1 MNVFN
6 LFKNKDEQEITT
18 LDAKLDTLSDKYKLV
33 PTKLI
38 AEKFKSMGF
47 VTAEYVETRVRKA
60 SKQGYQ
66 KHMVRMNNPKL
77 LSSAHKDVK
86 LQLVITNS
94 HDGLSSFSIKLGIY
108 RLVCS
113 NGLMVGSTFESVT
126 LRHTG
131 SIIEQVD
138 QAVERMVAQVKKLDE
153 AIAQMKARKLT
164 REEEIEF
171 INKAVKL
178 RYPSGNSQDV
188 QIPALRPEDTGSDV
202 FTVYN
207 RIQESLIRGGN
218 TVRNSR
224 NQRRSARALRSI
236 NAVTKINE
244 QLFDMAYEL
253 AQVA

>member
-1 MNVFN
+1 MNVIN
-6 LFKNKDEQEITT
+6 LFKNKDEQQITT
-18 LDAKLDTLSDKYKLV
+18 LDTKLETLSDKYKLV

-38 AEKFKSMGF
+38 ADKFKSMGF
-47 VTAEYVETRVRKA
+47 VTAEYLETRVRKA

-66 KHMVRMNNPKL
+66 KHMVRMNNPTL

-113 NGLMVGSTFESVT
+113 NGLMVGSTFEAVT

-171 INKAVKL
+171 YQKAIKL
-178 RYPSGNSQDV
+178 RYPTRDVQDV
-188 QIPALRPEDTGSDV
+188 QIPVNRVEDQGSDV

-207 RIQESLIRGGN
+207 RLQEALIRGGN

-224 NQRRSARALRSI
+224 NQLRSARALSSI

-244 QLFDMAYEL
+244 QLFDMAYNL
-253 AQVA
+253 AQAA